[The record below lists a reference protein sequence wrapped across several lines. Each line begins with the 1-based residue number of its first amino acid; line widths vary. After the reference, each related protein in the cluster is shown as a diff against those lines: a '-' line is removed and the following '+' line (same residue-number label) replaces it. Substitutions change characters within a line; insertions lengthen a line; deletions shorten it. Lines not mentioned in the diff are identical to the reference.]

1 MASITA
7 SGLGSG
13 LDVSSIVSQ
22 LMAIERQPLKTLQ
35 STQSSINAQISSFGK
50 IQSALSTLRDKS
62 AADGVEPLYR

>member
-35 STQSSINAQISSFGK
+35 STQS
-50 IQSALSTLRDKS
+50 
-62 AADGVEPLYR
+62 